1 MRILIFGAGN
11 LIFSDEGF
19 GVHLIRYLQTHYT
32 FPEAVELYDGG
43 TLGIMAAHKFDDAD
57 CVLMVDVVA
66 VAGEPGTILRYDKED
81 ILLKR
86 LPTKLSPHQI
96 GVQEMLTLAE
106 MRDCCPARVTLFGII
121 PSCYDTSTELSA
133 VLHARLPVMAAH
145 LLAEL
150 AELGVAPGV
159 VSGSPHRNTYDGVT
173 L

>member
-11 LIFSDEGF
+11 LIFADEGF
-19 GVHLIRYLQTHYT
+19 GVHLIRYLQEHYT
-32 FPEAVELYDGG
+32 FPANVELYDGG

-66 VAGEPGTILRYDKED
+66 VAGAPGTILRYDKED

-106 MRDCCPARVTLFGII
+106 LRDCCPARVTLLGII
-121 PSCYDTSTELSA
+121 PECYDTSTELSA
-133 VLHARLPVMAAH
+133 ALRARLPVMAE
-145 LLAEL
+145 LIVAEL
-150 AELGVAPGV
+150 SEIGESVGVM
-159 VSGSPHRNTYDGVT
+159 
-173 L
+173 

>member
-19 GVHLIRYLQTHYT
+19 GVHLIRYLQTRYS
-32 FPEAVELYDGG
+32 FPANVELYDGG

-106 MRDCCPARVTLFGII
+106 LRDCCPARVTLLGII
-121 PSCYDTSTELSA
+121 PECYDTSTELSA
-133 VLHARLPVMAAH
+133 ALTAKLPTMAE
-145 LLAEL
+145 LIVAEL
-150 AELGVAPGV
+150 AGMGESVEMM
-159 VSGSPHRNTYDGVT
+159 
-173 L
+173 

>member
-11 LIFSDEGF
+11 LIFADEGF
-19 GVHLIRYLQTHYT
+19 GVHLIRYLQEHYT
-32 FPEAVELYDGG
+32 FPEEVELYDGG

-106 MRDCCPARVTLFGII
+106 MRDCCPARVTLFGVI
-121 PSCYDTSTELSA
+121 PECYDTSTELSTR
-133 VLHARLPVMAAH
+133 LRTRLPVMAEQ
-145 LLAEL
+145 LGAEL
-150 AELGVAPGV
+150 ASMGVLPRRL
-159 VSGSPHRNTYDGVT
+159 SPSP
-173 L
+173 

>member
-19 GVHLIRYLQTHYT
+19 GVHLIRYLQAHYT
-32 FPEAVELYDGG
+32 FPANVELYDGG

-121 PSCYDTSTELSA
+121 PECYDTSTELSA
-133 VLHARLPVMAAH
+133 VLRTRLPVMAEQ
-145 LLAEL
+145 LGAEL
-150 AELGVAPGV
+150 ASLGVSMGCYRSAIPEEC
-159 VSGSPHRNTYDGVT
+159 T

>member
-11 LIFSDEGF
+11 LIFADEGF
-19 GVHLIRYLQTHYT
+19 GVHLIRYLQAHYT
-32 FPEAVELYDGG
+32 FPANVELYDGG

-66 VAGEPGTILRYDKED
+66 VTGEPGTIFRYDKED

-106 MRDCCPARVTLFGII
+106 LRDCCPARVTLLGII
-121 PSCYDTSTELSA
+121 PQCYDTSTELSA
-133 VLHARLPVMAAH
+133 ALRAKLPVMAG
-145 LLAEL
+145 LIV
-150 AELGVAPGV
+150 AELGGMGETVGV
-159 VSGSPHRNTYDGVT
+159 V
-173 L
+173 

>member
-11 LIFSDEGF
+11 LIFADEGF
-19 GVHLIRYLQTHYT
+19 GVHLIRYLQEHYT
-32 FPEAVELYDGG
+32 FPANVELYDGG
-43 TLGIMAAHKFDDAD
+43 TIGIMAAHKFDDAD

-66 VAGEPGTILRYDKED
+66 VEGEAGTILRYDKED

-121 PSCYDTSTELSA
+121 PECYDTSIELSA
-133 VLHARLPVMAAH
+133 TLRARLPVMAELVVIE
-145 LLAEL
+145 LL
-150 AELGVAPGV
+150 GMNVPVG
-159 VSGSPHRNTYDGVT
+159 GP
-173 L
+173 

>member
-19 GVHLIRYLQTHYT
+19 GVHLIRYLQRHYT
-32 FPEAVELYDGG
+32 FPENVELYDGG
-43 TLGIMAAHKFDDAD
+43 TIGIMAAHKFDDAD

-66 VAGEPGTILRYDKED
+66 VDGAAGTILRYEKED

-106 MRDCCPARVTLFGII
+106 LRDCCPARVTLFGII
-121 PSCYDTSTELSA
+121 PACYDTSIELSA
-133 VLHARLPVMAAH
+133 ALCAKLPVVAE
-145 LLAEL
+145 LLVAEL
-150 AELGVAPGV
+150 AGMGVAVRGV
-159 VSGSPHRNTYDGVT
+159 E

>member
-19 GVHLIRYLQTHYT
+19 GVHLIRYLQAHYT
-32 FPEAVELYDGG
+32 FPANVELYDGG

-66 VAGEPGTILRYDKED
+66 VTGKPGTILRYDKED

-121 PSCYDTSTELSA
+121 PECYDTSTELSA
-133 VLHARLPVMAAH
+133 ALSNKLPVMAE
-145 LLAEL
+145 LLITEL
-150 AELGVAPGV
+150 SGMNVPVGV
-159 VSGSPHRNTYDGVT
+159 R
-173 L
+173 